1 MRVGRLDQRVTLER
15 FTSDVDEIGQPIEAW
30 TPYATVWAA
39 VEPLNGREFIAAQ
52 AGQSEVATRIR
63 MRYRQGVLPPDRIVH
78 DGKFYDI
85 TAVINPKSGNVELV
99 LMCKSGE

>member
-1 MRVGRLDQRVTLER
+1 MWPVFNKSE
-15 FTSDVDEIGQPIEAW
+15 VDEIGQPIEAW
-30 TPYATVWAA
+30 TPYAAVWAA

-52 AGQSEVATRIR
+52 AVQSEITIR
-63 MRYRQGVLPPDRIVH
+63 VRLRYRQEVLPADRVGH

-99 LMCKSGE
+99 LMCEAQG